1 MLYVLIAF
9 LISLVITSLLVRYNA
24 LHGKYTADH
33 DLTSVQKYHTRPVPR
48 VGGISLVTAMFGI
61 CILVAL
67 RERAEEGTAIFT
79 LMAVAMP
86 AFIGGLAE
94 DITKRV
100 RVLVRLGLAMISGAA
115 AYYYCGAT
123 LTRLDIIGI
132 DWLLQF
138 GVISLICTMIAI
150 AGAANA
156 INIIDGYNGLAAVIS
171 AMIFAGF
178 AYVSY
183 YLGDRLLLVSAV
195 GMIGAVV
202 GFLVWNY
209 PRGHIFLGDGG
220 AYFIGFMIGVISVM
234 MIARHP
240 NVSAWFPLLLC
251 IYPVFETLFSI
262 YRKKFL
268 RGQSPGMPD
277 GVHLHMLIY
286 KRLVRWAIGSSDIRH
301 KTQRNAMTSPYLWL
315 LSSFAVIPA
324 VLFWQNEYLLMFFV
338 AVFSAT
344 YIILYRRLVLFRMP
358 KWLVIKKR
366 GKKHRRGIKGK

>member
-1 MLYVLIAF
+1 MVYVLIAF
-9 LISLVITSLLVRYNA
+9 LISLVVTLLLVRYNT
-24 LHGKYTADH
+24 LHAKYTADH
-33 DLTSVQKYHTRPVPR
+33 DLSGVQKYHAVPVPR
-48 VGGISLVTAMFGI
+48 VGGISILVAMFGV
-61 CILVAL
+61 CVLAAF
-67 RERAEEGTAIFT
+67 RESPLQHELLT

-86 AFIGGLAE
+86 AFLGGLAE
-94 DITKRV
+94 DITKKV
-100 RVLVRLGLAMISGAA
+100 RVLVRLGLAMISGAG
-115 AYYYCGAT
+115 AYYFLGAE
-123 LTRLDIIGI
+123 LTRLDIFGV

-138 GVISLICTMIAI
+138 TVVSFTVTIIAM

-183 YLGDRLLLVSAV
+183 YLGDRLILVTAV
-195 GMIGAVV
+195 GMIGALA

-209 PRGHIFLGDGG
+209 PRGLIFLGDGG
-220 AYFIGFMIGVISVM
+220 AYFVGFVMGALSVLLL
-234 MIARHP
+234 ARHP
-240 NVSAWFPLLLC
+240 QVSAWFPLLLC

-286 KRLVRWAIGSSDIRH
+286 KRLTRWAGGPNVRH
-301 KTQRNAMTSPYLWL
+301 QTHRNAMTSPYLWL

-324 VLFWQNEYLLMFFV
+324 VLFWQYESLLMVFTLS
-338 AVFSAT
+338 FSAL
-344 YIILYRRLVLFRMP
+344 YLILYRKLVRFETP
-358 KWLVIKKR
+358 FWLT
-366 GKKHRRGIKGK
+366 GNRRRRRVGRRK

>member
-9 LISLVITSLLVRYNA
+9 LVSLVVTSLLVRYNS
-24 LHGKYTADH
+24 LHGKYTSDH
-33 DLTSVQKYHTRPVPR
+33 DVTSVQKYHARPVPR
-48 VGGISLVTAMFGI
+48 VGGVSLVVAMFAI
-61 CILVAL
+61 CILVSI
-67 RERAEEGTAIFT
+67 RESAEGPAILT

-94 DITKRV
+94 DISKRV
-100 RVLVRLGLAMISGAA
+100 RVLVRLGLAMVSGAA
-115 AYYYCGAT
+115 AYYFCGAT
-123 LTRLDIIGI
+123 LTRLDIIGV

-138 GVISLICTMIAI
+138 GAISLVCTMVAI

-183 YLGDRLLLVSAV
+183 YLGDRLLLISAV

-220 AYFIGFMIGVISVM
+220 AYFIGFMIGVISVL

-286 KRLVRWAIGSSDIRH
+286 KRLVRWAIGSSDVRH

-366 GKKHRRGIKGK
+366 GKKYRRGIKEK

>member
-1 MLYVLIAF
+1 MLYVLVAF
-9 LISLVITSLLVRYNA
+9 LISLAITLLLVRFNS

-33 DLTSVQKYHTRPVPR
+33 DITSVQKYHVRPVPR
-48 VGGISLVTAMFGI
+48 VGGISIVVAMLGI
-61 CILVAL
+61 CILVAV
-67 RERAEEGTAIFT
+67 RERAQAAELAT
-79 LMAVAMP
+79 LLAVAMP
-86 AFIGGLAE
+86 AFLGGLAE
-94 DITKRV
+94 DVTKRV
-100 RVLVRLGLAMISGAA
+100 RVLIRLGLAMISGAA
-115 AYYYCGAT
+115 AYYFCGAT
-123 LTRLDIIGI
+123 LTRLDIIGV

-138 GVISLICTMIAI
+138 GAISLVCTMIAI

-183 YLGDRLLLVSAV
+183 YLGDRLLLIAAV
-195 GMIGAVV
+195 GMIGAIV

-209 PRGHIFLGDGG
+209 PRGLIFLGDGG
-220 AYFIGFMIGVISVM
+220 AYFIGFMIGAISVLM
-234 MIARHP
+234 LARHP

-262 YRKKFL
+262 YRKRFL

-286 KRLVRWAIGSSDIRH
+286 KRLVRWAIGSSDARH
-301 KTQRNAMTSPYLWL
+301 KIQRNAMTSPYLWL
-315 LSSFAVIPA
+315 LTSFAVIPA

-338 AVFSAT
+338 AAFSAT
-344 YIILYRRLVLFRMP
+344 YITLYRKLVLFRMP
-358 KWLVIKKR
+358 KWMVIKKR
-366 GKKHRRGIKGK
+366 AKIVRRGLKEK